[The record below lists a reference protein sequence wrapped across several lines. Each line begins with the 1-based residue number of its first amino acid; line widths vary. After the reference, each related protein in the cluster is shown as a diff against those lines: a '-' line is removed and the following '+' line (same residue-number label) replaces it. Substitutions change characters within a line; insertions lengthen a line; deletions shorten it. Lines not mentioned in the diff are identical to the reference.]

1 MRVHI
6 AAPEDAKLLS
16 ELRIAQLHDEEE
28 QPDIEITE
36 TMEAWFCQKLSEGNL
51 YQILLYEGEEL
62 LATGCLYA
70 LEMPPSFHKPT
81 GKVGYIGNMYTL
93 PAHRRKGYAAKIL
106 SLLKEEAEKRDMDRL
121 FLGAS
126 VYGAPV
132 YKAFGFR
139 ECDQFMSLDLKKVS

>member
-1 MRVHI
+1 MRVRI
-6 AAPEDAKLLS
+6 AAAEDAKLLS
-16 ELRIAQLHDEEE
+16 ELRIAQLHDEET
-28 QPDIEITE
+28 QPDIEISE
-36 TMEAWFCQKLSEGNL
+36 AMEDWFLKKLSDGSL
-51 YQILLYEGEEL
+51 YQVLLYEEEEL
-62 LATGCLYA
+62 LATGCLYV

-93 PAHRRKGYAAKIL
+93 PAHRKKGYATKVL

-132 YKAFGFR
+132 YEAFGFR
-139 ECDQFMSLDLKKVS
+139 KCDQFMSLDLKKIS